1 MNFTRITFISACVLA
16 LLAPVASAQSQ
27 DVVTVGTV
35 VATGGVADVPV
46 YIRDVSG
53 TPLGIDQP
61 SGSRIQS
68 WSLKVNYA
76 PSSAIQTVT
85 FTRAGIS
92 APLTPAFESSPSAP
106 GTISLL
112 DSFAEATNLVP
123 FTSNAPA
130 PGNLVGH
137 LTVTLAPGV
146 AAGTVITLT
155 LDPTLTQLTDEA
167 GTAATRETP
176 SNGRLALVAG
186 AITVANGSAPTL
198 GEWGLLLLAVSLGVL
213 AVRFRL

>member
-1 MNFTRITFISACVLA
+1 MNLNRITLISACLFA

-35 VATGGVADVPV
+35 VATSGVVDVPV
-46 YIRDVSG
+46 YIRDASS

-61 SGSRIQS
+61 AGSRIQS

-76 PSSAIQTVT
+76 PTSAVQSVT

-92 APLTPAFESSPSAP
+92 APLTPTFESSPSAA

-112 DSFAEATNLVP
+112 DNFAEATNLVP
-123 FTSNAPA
+123 FTSNAPV

-137 LTVTLAPGV
+137 LTVTLAPGLP
-146 AAGTVITLT
+146 AGTVVTLT
-155 LDPTLTQLTDEA
+155 LDPTLTQLTDEG
-167 GTAATRETP
+167 GTAATAETVAN
-176 SNGRLALVAG
+176 SRLALVAG

-198 GEWGLLLLAVSLGVL
+198 GEWGLALLALSLGFV
-213 AVRFRL
+213 AVRLRL